1 MAYLGTPIDT
11 TNQFQS
17 LVGKRFSGDASTTA
31 FTLDIAPSS
40 TLDIEVF
47 VENVRQDPNSAYSL
61 SGTTLTFAAAPPSGT
76 NNIYVVHQAKAVGTI
91 SPAAGTVNADSFDNT
106 VISGHTALAAEPA
119 DTDEFLVSDAGTIKR
134 IDYSLIKPKGKI
146 AQVVQATSTTVDSQS
161 TSAGTFY
168 GVGPGVN
175 ITPSS
180 TSSKILVMTN
190 LSLGNSA
197 DGKSIVKLVRT
208 ISSSDTNLLT
218 NTGGTNING
227 TFGGFFDSDGNKL
240 STVNFS
246 FLDSPSTTSQCT
258 YTTQIA
264 CNSSS
269 TLYVNRSA
277 TDNVRGSS
285 SMICM
290 EVLA

>member
-1 MAYLGTPIDT
+1 MAYVGTPIDT

-17 LVGKRFSGDASTTA
+17 LVGKRFNGDGSTTG

-106 VISGHTALAAEPA
+106 VISGHDALAAEPA

-146 AQVVQATSTTVDSQS
+146 AQVVQATDTTSASQG

-168 GVGPGVN
+168 GVGAGVQ
-175 ITPSS
+175 ITPTS
-180 TSSKILVMTN
+180 TSSKIIVMPS
-190 LSLGNSA
+190 LSIGNSA
-197 DGKSIVKLVRT
+197 AGSSSVRLVRT
-208 ISSSDTNLLT
+208 IGATSTNLLV
-218 NTGGTNING
+218 NTSGSNIHG
-227 TFGGFFDSDGNKL
+227 TFGGLYDSDGNVL
-240 STVNFS
+240 RTVNFC
-246 FLDSPSTTSQCT
+246 FLDTPNTTSQCT
-258 YTTQIA
+258 YTTQIG
-264 CNSSS
+264 CNTSS
-269 TLYVNRSA
+269 TLYINRSA
-277 TDNVRGSS
+277 TNNVHGSS
-285 SMICM
+285 AMVCM

>member
-1 MAYLGTPIDT
+1 MAYVGTPIDT

-17 LVGKRFSGDASTTA
+17 LQGKRFSGDASTTA
-31 FTLDIAPSS
+31 FTLDVAPSS

-106 VISGHTALAAEPA
+106 VISGHDALAAEPA

-146 AQVVQATSTTVDSQS
+146 AQVVTGTTTTSVSVSGNDTYVDTGLTAS
-161 TSAGTFY
+161 
-168 GVGPGVN
+168 
-175 ITPSS
+175 ITPSA
-180 TSSKILVMTN
+180 TSSKVLVLVSQAIFLSSNNGSNEQTSN
-190 LSLGNSA
+190 L
-197 DGKSIVKLVRT
+197 KLLRD
-208 ISSSDTNLLT
+208 S
-218 NTGGTNING
+218 TNIFETPNN
-227 TFGGFFDSDGNKL
+227 SDLRITADYASNNELRIGMRQAV
-240 STVNFS
+240 SI
-246 FLDSPSTTSQCT
+246 LDSPSSSSSVT
-258 YTTQIA
+258 YKTQLQKRSGVVSVA
-264 CNSSS
+264 QDNSSPS
-269 TLYVNRSA
+269 H
-277 TDNVRGSS
+277 
-285 SMICM
+285 MILM